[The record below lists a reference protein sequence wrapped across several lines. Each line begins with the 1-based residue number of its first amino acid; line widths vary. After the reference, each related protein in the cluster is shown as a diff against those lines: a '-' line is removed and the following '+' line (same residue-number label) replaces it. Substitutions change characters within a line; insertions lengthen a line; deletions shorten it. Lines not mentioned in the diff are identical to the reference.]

1 MHRGAKTAICLGAV
15 LGTLLLIAAPSGF
28 AASDAEPKSAGGYTA
43 EPFSTFEQ
51 QLSSKHVKSVVFIKK
66 LRLIRIKL
74 DDGSTFVA
82 KYPKKQS
89 ASWEQKIRRGGA
101 TVVKLSPEQEQQVI
115 KEVNAA
121 SGKGHHK
128 HKIRYIIGAV
138 VIVLIVVGAIVL
150 LVRRRRLRD

>member
-1 MHRGAKTAICLGAV
+1 MHSAAKTVSRLGAV
-15 LGTLLLIAAPSGF
+15 LALLLVIAAPSAF
-28 AASDAEPKSAGGYTA
+28 AASDAEPKSVGGYTA
-43 EPFSTFEQ
+43 EPFSTFEH
-51 QLSSKHVKSVVFIKK
+51 QLASRHVKSVVFVKK

-89 ASWEQKIRRGGA
+89 EVWEQKIRRGGA

-115 KEVNAA
+115 KEINAA

-128 HKIRYIIGAV
+128 HKIRYIIGAA
-138 VIVLIVVGAIVL
+138 VIVLIAVGAIVL
-150 LVRRRRLRD
+150 LVRRRRQRD